1 MADSDNTTTLPSVT
15 CGPEVGGLVVVRQ
28 EPEGDPGQHG
38 FPNAAIDPAIA
49 LALAW
54 MEAHAKVLD
63 LCIRQQDREAELAR
77 LVGFPS
83 STLTLAGGNRTVSSI
98 DELEMV
104 LAGTP
109 VDGRVSAKAR
119 KELSEQWA
127 RWQSADAAL
136 GYSVAKGAEDH
147 AAAEQGLLLE
157 QIAKTPARSVVGIVA
172 KLSVILR
179 EAEDSGDP
187 SDFPVPHIRSTLN
200 DLQKLVEHKSVG
212 SDPGRPASKPETDHA
227 AWHALKAWCA
237 GDDTGYRN
245 WVTKFK
251 ASIGPQ

>member
-1 MADSDNTTTLPSVT
+1 
-15 CGPEVGGLVVVRQ
+15 
-28 EPEGDPGQHG
+28 
-38 FPNAAIDPAIA
+38 
-49 LALAW
+49 
-54 MEAHAKVLD
+54 MEAQAKALD
-63 LCIRQQDREAELAR
+63 LCIRQQDCEAELAR

-83 STLTLAGGNRTVSSI
+83 STLTLSGGDRTVSSI

-104 LAGTP
+104 LAATP
-109 VDGRVSAKAR
+109 VDGRVAAKAR

-136 GYSVAKGAEDH
+136 GYSVAKEAEDH

-157 QIAKTPARSVVGIVA
+157 QIAKTPAQSLVGIVA

-187 SDFPVPHIRSTLN
+187 SDFPVPHIRSTLK
-200 DLQKLVEHKSVG
+200 DLQKLVEHKSDG
-212 SDPGRPASKPETDHA
+212 CDPGPPTRRAEADHA

-251 ASIGPQ
+251 ASIGPH

>member
-1 MADSDNTTTLPSVT
+1 MAK
-15 CGPEVGGLVVVRQ
+15 Q
-28 EPEGDPGQHG
+28 EPECDPDQHS
-38 FPNAAIDPAIA
+38 FPKAAIDPAVA
-49 LALAW
+49 LSLAW
-54 MEAHAKVLD
+54 MEAHAKVLE
-63 LCIRQQDREAELAR
+63 LCIKQQDREAELAR

-83 STLTLAGGNRTVSSI
+83 STPILPGGDRTVSSI

-104 LAGTP
+104 LAGTA
-109 VDGRVSAKAR
+109 VDGHVASKAR

-136 GYSVAKGAEDH
+136 GYSVAKEAEDQ
-147 AAAEQGLLLE
+147 AATEQGLLLE
-157 QIAKTPARSVVGIVA
+157 QIAKTPALSLVGIVA

-200 DLQKLVEHKSVG
+200 DLQKLVEHKSAG
-212 SDPGRPASKPETDHA
+212 CDQGPPAGRAETDHA

-251 ASIGPQ
+251 ASIGPR